1 MYQLNSVKPR
11 RMAEFTAQEM
21 EGHIGYMIC
30 SRSDSSLMMLGFD

>member
-1 MYQLNSVKPR
+1 MYQLNSVKPC

-30 SRSDSSLMMLGFD
+30 SRSDSSFDDVGV